1 MNFLTITLISIIV
14 GLFATYIAYQDTHSG
29 AFSCGI
35 GLSIYAICVYVIMT
49 VSCIICDS
57 HADTLDYTVEKTYF
71 LDEND
76 SLQIDE
82 ADEKYTII
90 KDGLGEAYEYD
101 LLERKGLSD
110 YSEDVNEEVSMI
122 VEVLELDDSEWYKL
136 GYLETKIK
144 VIIYKD

>member
-1 MNFLTITLISIIV
+1 M
-14 GLFATYIAYQDTHSG
+14 G
-29 AFSCGI
+29 
-35 GLSIYAICVYVIMT
+35 
-49 VSCIICDS
+49 VSCTIYDS
-57 HADTLDYTVEKTYF
+57 HADALDYTVEKTYF

-101 LLERKGLSD
+101 LLERKDLSD
-110 YSEDVNEEVSMI
+110 YNENIDEEVSMI
-122 VEVLELDDSEWYKL
+122 VEVLGLDDSEWYKL